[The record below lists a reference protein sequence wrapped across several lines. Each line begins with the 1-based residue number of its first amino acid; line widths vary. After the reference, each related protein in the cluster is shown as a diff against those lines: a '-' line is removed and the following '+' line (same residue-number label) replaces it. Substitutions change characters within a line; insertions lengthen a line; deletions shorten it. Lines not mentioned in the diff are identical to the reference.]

1 MLTKDDKIAIL
12 RTLGEGDKI
21 ICIQQFINSTG
32 VKVKLGVY
40 VVLAVTRFIT
50 GLRIQELIDAVEYGA
65 ITDINGF
72 EFIAFFTT
80 AKDYELNIDYYRS
93 QLTTTTEEQNI
104 EQEEENTEGNRDS
117 KRELAEDAIEEF
129 ATVLKSLLLY
139 ISMWKKKGIDLEFSS
154 HNPDNFSVS
163 YRDYEGFR
171 KSITRFIKLDMD
183 NNLDSLDAKVERLLG
198 FEYPMTKTEDGVDL
212 YN

>member
-1 MLTKDDKIAIL
+1 MLTKGDKITVL
-12 RTLGEGDKI
+12 RTLKEGDKI
-21 ICIQQFINSTG
+21 ICIQQFTNSSG
-32 VKVKLGVY
+32 SEIKLGVY
-40 VVLAVTRFIT
+40 VVLAVNRFIT

-72 EFIAFFTT
+72 EFIVFFTT

-93 QLTTTTEEQNI
+93 QLTTTTEEQDP
-104 EQEEENTEGNRDS
+104 EQEENTEGNRDS
-117 KRELAEDAIEEF
+117 KKELAEDAVEEF
-129 ATVLKSLLLY
+129 TTVLKPLLLY

-198 FEYPMTKTEDGVDL
+198 FEYPMTKTVDGVDL